1 MAAAVA
7 VVMPLVVYG
16 VTRHAEATCW
26 AFAGALAAGAAMYWA
41 GTRVIRRR
49 IRALARPFPPEWE
62 RILNERVAF
71 FAALAGQD
79 KERFRQL
86 VTIFLAE
93 TPIRGASCE
102 IDDVTRMLV
111 AASAVIPIF
120 ALPDWEYAM
129 LQEVVVRQEVFTLHY
144 PRPLGDPDV
153 LAGMVGG
160 VGGPFHGTLVL
171 SKPDLER
178 GFAEPGE
185 VYHVGIHEF
194 AHLIDKGDG
203 GIDGVPASLPRECFR
218 PWLRLVQREMERAGH
233 GPSDIPRYAFTNE
246 QEFFAVAA
254 EYFFQAPD
262 ELAANHPEL
271 YDMLRRVFRQDPRA
285 RLGRLVRTMTRRPR
299 RDGRPRGPGPS
310 GRDAPWG

>member
-1 MAAAVA
+1 MAAAV
-7 VVMPLVVYG
+7 VLVVPVAVYG
-16 VTRHAEATCW
+16 LTRHRSATCL
-26 AFAGALAAGAAMYWA
+26 AFAAAFAAAGALYWA
-41 GTRVIRRR
+41 GTRIIRRR
-49 IRALARPFPPEWE
+49 IRALRRPFPPEWE
-62 RILNERVAF
+62 RILTERVAF
-71 FAALAGQD
+71 FAALGPQD

-86 VTIFLAE
+86 VTVFLAE
-93 TPIRGASCE
+93 TPIRGAGCE
-102 IDDVTRMLV
+102 IDDATRMLV

-120 ALPDWEYAM
+120 ALPDWEYGM
-129 LQEVVVRQEVFTLHY
+129 FQEVLVRQEEFTLHY
-144 PRPLGDPDV
+144 PRPMGDPDV

-160 VGGPFHGTLVL
+160 TGGPFNGTLVL

-218 PWLRLVQREMERAGH
+218 PWLRLVRREMERAGH

-285 RLGRLVRTMTRRPR
+285 RLGRLVRNMTRRPR
-299 RDGRPRGPGPS
+299 RDGRAGRGSVS
-310 GRDAPWG
+310 GRDAPWE